1 MLFCTLFR
9 IYMYHSYKEVTI
21 VNEGLKQLSAGVCTD
36 HHSLWARRDLYSAI
50 FAKTRGLGFYGLI
63 RRTAHFSCLLQRARR
78 HMYWRHFWPWS
89 LWDPVPNRVLKP
101 CLQSKLTSS
110 WYKIYNLPST
120 QTSSN
125 PHNWFVNKQPT
136 YRKKEH

>member
-1 MLFCTLFR
+1 MLFCTLSR
-9 IYMYHSYKEVTI
+9 NISLIQGSYHCQRRAETI
-21 VNEGLKQLSAGVCTD
+21 FCWCMLWS

-63 RRTAHFSCLLQRARR
+63 RRTTHFSCLLQRARR

-136 YRKKEH
+136 HRKKKH